1 MISFQIYIS
10 LDGDGR
16 DPDPVD
22 PGDGSP
28 ECGPSSWH
36 GTCVASIL
44 AASHDA
50 SVSFRLKGIAQNS
63 TVLPERVLGECR
75 AGYASD
81 VANAVVWAADGG
93 IIDVVDNPTPAQIIS
108 MSFAGLGVPGFSP
121 VGCDSSE
128 EHGCIADIC
137 GGQ

>member
-81 VANAVVWAADGG
+81 VADAVVWAAEQCFCEFYFHAKFSNR
-93 IIDVVDNPTPAQIIS
+93 IIT
-108 MSFAGLGVPGFSP
+108 FRGLIPGSP
-121 VGCDSSE
+121 LTRRSARTSR
-128 EHGCIADIC
+128 
-137 GGQ
+137 